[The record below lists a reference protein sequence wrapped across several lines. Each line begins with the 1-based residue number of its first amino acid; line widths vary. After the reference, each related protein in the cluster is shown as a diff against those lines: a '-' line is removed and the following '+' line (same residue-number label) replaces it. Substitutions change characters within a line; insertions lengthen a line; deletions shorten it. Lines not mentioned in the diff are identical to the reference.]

1 MQLGP
6 ELQNLGKLRLHL
18 QLARGVELLDVLPV
32 LLELREARGRHV
44 LVRAVRGPGHR
55 QGAAGTRHTRV
66 ECVDLLHHQRTLLA
80 LCGVGALE
88 PRLLLLE
95 LRGLREQRRV
105 GRGGTLSLC
114 ARCCEQLRNRALALR
129 TLLGD
134 ARDVRLD
141 DAELCV
147 DSIVNTRLQRSHR
160 FLKLGRW
167 TAELR
172 MERR

>member
-6 ELQNLGKLRLHL
+6 ELQYLGKLRLHL
-18 QLARGVELLDVLPV
+18 QLACGVELLDVLPV

-44 LVRAVRGPGHR
+44 LVRAMRRPGNR
-55 QGAAGTRHTRV
+55 QGAAGARHTRV
-66 ECVDLLHHQRTLLA
+66 ECIDLVHHQRTLLA
-80 LCGVGALE
+80 LRGVGALE

-95 LRGLREQRRV
+95 LRGLREQRRI
-105 GRGGTLSLC
+105 GRRGTLSLC
-114 ARCCEQLRNRALALR
+114 SRRCEQLCNRALALC
-129 TLLGD
+129 TLLSD

-147 DSIVNTRLQRSHR
+147 DSIVDTRLQRSHR

-167 TAELR
+167 TS
-172 MERR
+172 